1 LRDYLEGRSSAIA
14 RKDYRKLIEELSR
27 TPDVDASKEYWLQ
40 MKVEKLM
47 GDWYEA
53 DPDAALQWA
62 LGQKDPARTASLLS
76 SIIGRLAEK
85 DLEAALAL
93 AKRHGADDG
102 RHLDMPEQ
110 IKAGL
115 SKTNAE
121 ELLRIMGLFTRV
133 RGQSGGPV
141 QFADGF
147 DFQRVLEG
155 VAEMDARLK
164 PQDANVAFMPSNL
177 LSEWAKRDWDAAWK
191 WALADK
197 DRDLSELAKSVA
209 GTTSTEEYAS
219 LAAFTAA
226 VPDRDP
232 RVNDRQV
239 WDILAERPSP
249 ELIAGFLA
257 QAPGERQ
264 ETLSRILVA
273 SSEYS
278 GGHYDAAQEVFLSQ
292 MTPAERLAAFQS
304 EAFVAFLNE
313 PRERVPQIYKETR
326 EKYTSLLRRLGHSEA
341 EFEQMFPTR
350 SEPDGGSRNQATES
364 QSIISPSSD

>member
-1 LRDYLEGRSSAIA
+1 ML
-14 RKDYRKLIEELSR
+14 
-27 TPDVDASKEYWLQ
+27 T
-40 MKVEKLM
+40 
-47 GDWYEA
+47 
-53 DPDAALQWA
+53 
-62 LGQKDPARTASLLS
+62 
-76 SIIGRLAEK
+76 SIIGKLAEK
-85 DLEAALAL
+85 DLDAALAM
-93 AKRHGADDG
+93 AKRYGADDG

-141 QFADGF
+141 EFADGF

-155 VAEMDARLK
+155 VAEMNARLK

-197 DRDLSELAKSVA
+197 DRDLSKLVKSVA
-209 GTTSTEEYAS
+209 GTTSTEDYAG
-219 LAAFTAA
+219 LAAFAA
-226 VPDRDP
+226 AAPNRDP
-232 RVNDRQV
+232 RWNDSQV

-249 ELIAGFLA
+249 ELIAGFFA

-264 ETLSRILVA
+264 ENLSRILVA
-273 SSEYS
+273 SDGFG
-278 GGHYDAAQEVFLSQ
+278 GGHYDAAQEVLLSQ

-304 EAFVAFLNE
+304 EVFVAHLNE
-313 PRERVPQIYKETR
+313 PRERVPQIYKYTR

-341 EFEQMFPTR
+341 EIQQMFPTR